1 VSTTR
6 KVRPEA
12 RLLNLPEEQQSQLA
26 EWLLSGMPYHAAKT
40 AVAKEFGVTCSLA
53 SLSRFYAEV
62 CVPVLLRRRSQAV
75 AAADEVAAA
84 AQSTPGRFD
93 AATIDALRQKAF
105 ELAVSPLASAKD
117 IKSVTMLLLKNGDQ
131 ELKRQEL
138 DLQRAKFRRETA
150 EMFLDYYED
159 RRAKEVVTSTAPRAQ
174 KIEELGKV
182 MFPGL
187 WEERGR

>member
-1 VSTTR
+1 MSTTR

>member
-1 VSTTR
+1 MTATR

-26 EWLLSGMPYHAAKT
+26 EWLLSGMPYHAAKA
-40 AVAKEFGVTCSLA
+40 AVAKEFGVPCSLA

-84 AQSTPGRFD
+84 AQATPGRFD

-117 IKSVTMLLLKNGDQ
+117 IKSVTMLLLKNNEQDIR
-131 ELKRQEL
+131 RQEL
-138 DLQRAKFRRETA
+138 ELQRAKFRRETA
-150 EMFLDYYED
+150 ELFLEYCED
-159 RRAKEVVTSTAPRAQ
+159 LRAKEVVASSAPRSE
-174 KIEELGKV
+174 KLDELGRI
-182 MFPGL
+182 MFGDL
-187 WEERGR
+187 WEERGK